1 MKCQFW
7 GKVRQ
12 NKSGENRGPAAQ
24 QENQQQQVTGYGK
37 LVGQA
42 NTNTTYSNSLG
53 KNGKKMMN

>member
-7 GKVRQ
+7 GKVRK

-42 NTNTTYSNSLG
+42 NTNTTYSN
-53 KNGKKMMN
+53 